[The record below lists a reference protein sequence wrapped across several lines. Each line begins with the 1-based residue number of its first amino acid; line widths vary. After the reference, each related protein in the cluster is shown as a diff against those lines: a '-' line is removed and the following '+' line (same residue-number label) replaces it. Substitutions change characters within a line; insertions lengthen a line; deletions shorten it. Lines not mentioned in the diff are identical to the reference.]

1 MAKKIPMRQCLGCH
15 EMIGKKNM
23 LRVVKT
29 PEGQFMLDPTGKMNG
44 RGAYICFS
52 RECLENA
59 IKSKGLERSFK
70 MKIPEE
76 IYDKLRKE
84 LSDLEK

>member
-1 MAKKIPMRQCLGCH
+1 MRQCLGCH